1 MRRLFH
7 ACLVAAFFVV
17 HAAPAGAHTVGVS
30 RGEYRLS
37 DSTVAVELVFARSEL
52 AAAVPGLEADRDGSI
67 SAVELEGAK
76 ALLGDTVLRG
86 LQIGSPSRLCQGAL
100 EGVKLTEQDGLAVQT
115 IYQCGRAPEKLSA
128 RLELLSSLSLS
139 HRHLA
144 TVLSPN
150 GETARAVLYES
161 SPQFQLGVS
170 AGAREGGSLQAVA
183 WPLFRLG
190 VQHIL
195 LGYDHLIFL
204 LGLLLIGGRLRPL
217 LVMVTAFTVA
227 HSITLGLAALGVWA
241 PSPRMVE
248 PAIALSIAYVG
259 VENWFVHD
267 AARRWLITFPFGL
280 IHGFGFAGA
289 LREISLPSSEL
300 PLALA
305 AFNLGVEG
313 GQVAV
318 LAVVLPAVLW
328 LGRSRW
334 FADRGVKAA
343 SAAIALAGLFW
354 FALRLT

>member
-1 MRRLFH
+1 
-7 ACLVAAFFVV
+7 
-17 HAAPAGAHTVGVS
+17 
-30 RGEYRLS
+30 
-37 DSTVAVELVFARSEL
+37 
-52 AAAVPGLEADRDGSI
+52 
-67 SAVELEGAK
+67 
-76 ALLGDTVLRG
+76 
-86 LQIGSPSRLCQGAL
+86 
-100 EGVKLTEQDGLAVQT
+100 
-115 IYQCGRAPEKLSA
+115 
-128 RLELLSSLSLS
+128 
-139 HRHLA
+139 
-144 TVLSPN
+144 
-150 GETARAVLYES
+150 
-161 SPQFQLGVS
+161 
-170 AGAREGGSLQAVA
+170 VA